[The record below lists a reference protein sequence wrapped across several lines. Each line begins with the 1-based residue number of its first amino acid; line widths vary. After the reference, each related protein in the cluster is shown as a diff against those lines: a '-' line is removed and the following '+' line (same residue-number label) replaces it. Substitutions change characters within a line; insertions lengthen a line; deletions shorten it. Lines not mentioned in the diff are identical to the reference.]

1 MTKNH
6 EITLQCFLLV
16 SSYLGPRKFGKIDW
30 RNIKS
35 AAIYEDAIYEDER
48 KDVVQL

>member
-35 AAIYEDAIYEDER
+35 AAIYEDGR